1 MTFLKKHWQIAAALA
16 LIAFMFFFGWRL
28 FGAAAKA
35 IDLGAFVVLGVGLLL
50 VPIAGMGDE
59 ILRKLNEQATT
70 VTNETT
76 KKVASVSWPS
86 PRTHRQELEL
96 ALVNRSSHCLAIV
109 PEAGDNA
116 KMMLD
121 RLLAR
126 DAVNQSLDTAFQELA
141 TPSTG
146 AVLRSAGYGNAS
158 CGGCQKADTIKLPVV
173 DAGADAQ
180 EREIQAK
187 GLTAPRV
194 TKEDIEAEIVSE
206 HYFIGSD
213 AIQQANAVHVFGGAG
228 WYLGAT
234 QRMTFCVLQ
243 LKNGFTVTGESACV
257 SPENF
262 DAQIGRDI
270 ARANAIE
277 KMWLLLGFRL
287 ADKLAGADAQPT
299 HQA

>member
-59 ILRKLNEQATT
+59 ILRKLKEQATAL
-70 VTNETT
+70 TNETT
-76 KKVASVSWPS
+76 KGVASLSWPS

-96 ALVNRSSHCLAIV
+96 AMVGRMGDLPLCDPALAGKHV
-109 PEAGDNA
+109 
-116 KMMLD
+116 KTMLD
-121 RLLAR
+121 ALGAQE
-126 DAVNQSLDTAFQELA
+126 APPTAAPADGIL
-141 TPSTG
+141 S
-146 AVLRSAGYGNAS
+146 SAGFGKAS
-158 CGGCQKADTIKLPVV
+158 CGGCQKVDTIKIPVV
-173 DAGADAQ
+173 DPGADAL

-206 HYFIGSD
+206 HYFVASD

-257 SPENF
+257 SAENF
-262 DAQIGRDI
+262 DTQIGRDY

-287 ADKLAGADAQPT
+287 ADKLAAS
-299 HQA
+299 

>member
-50 VPIAGMGDE
+50 VPIASMGDE
-59 ILRKLNEQATT
+59 ILRKLKEQATA

-76 KKVASVSWPS
+76 QAVASVSWPS

-96 ALVNRSSHCLAIV
+96 AMVGRMGDLPLSDPALAGKHV
-109 PEAGDNA
+109 
-116 KMMLD
+116 KTMLD
-121 RLLAR
+121 ALEAPP
-126 DAVNQSLDTAFQELA
+126 TAAPVDGIL
-141 TPSTG
+141 S
-146 AVLRSAGYGNAS
+146 SAGFGKAN
-158 CGGCQKADTIKLPVV
+158 CGGCQKVDTIKLPVV

-194 TKEDIEAEIVSE
+194 TKEDIQAEIVSE
-206 HYFIGSD
+206 HYFVASD
-213 AIQQANAVHVFGGAG
+213 AIQHDNAVHVFGLHG
-228 WYLGAT
+228 WHLGAT

-262 DAQIGRDI
+262 NAQTGRDI

-287 ADKLAGADAQPT
+287 ADELAQ
-299 HQA
+299 

>member
-1 MTFLKKHWQIAAALA
+1 MTFLKKHWQIAATLA

-28 FGAAAKA
+28 FGASAKA
-35 IDLGAFVVLGVGLLL
+35 IDLAAFVVLGVGLLL

-59 ILRKLNEQATT
+59 ILRKLKEQATG

-76 KKVASVSWPS
+76 KAVDSVSWPS

-96 ALVNRSSHCLAIV
+96 AMVGRMGDLPLSAPALAGKHV
-109 PEAGDNA
+109 
-116 KMMLD
+116 KTMLD
-121 RLLAR
+121 ALEAQE
-126 DAVNQSLDTAFQELA
+126 APPTAASADGIL
-141 TPSTG
+141 S
-146 AVLRSAGYGNAS
+146 SAGFGKAS
-158 CGGCQKADTIKLPVV
+158 CGGCQKVGTIKLPVV
-173 DAGADAQ
+173 DPGTDAL

-213 AIQQANAVHVFGGAG
+213 AIQQANAVHVFKGDG

-257 SPENF
+257 SAENF

-287 ADKLAGADAQPT
+287 ADKLAAR
-299 HQA
+299 

>member
-28 FGAAAKA
+28 FGAAAQA
-35 IDLGAFVVLGVGLLL
+35 LDLGAFVVLGVGLLL

-59 ILRKLNEQATT
+59 ILRKLKEQATT

-76 KKVASVSWPS
+76 KGVASVSCPS

-96 ALVNRSSHCLAIV
+96 ALVGRMGDLPLCDPAM
-109 PEAGDNA
+109 AGNHV
-116 KMMLD
+116 KTMLD
-121 RLLAR
+121 ALEA
-126 DAVNQSLDTAFQELA
+126 
-141 TPSTG
+141 PSTAALADG
-146 AVLRSAGYGNAS
+146 ILSS
-158 CGGCQKADTIKLPVV
+158 SGCKDVDTIKLPVV

-194 TKEDIEAEIVSE
+194 TKEDIEAEITHE
-206 HYFIGSD
+206 HYFTAAQGANHPD
-213 AIQQANAVHVFGGAG
+213 AHNPRDHGDVTAS
-228 WYLGAT
+228 LG
-234 QRMTFCVLQ
+234 RLTFCVLK

-257 SPENF
+257 SAENF

-270 ARANAIE
+270 ARANAVE

-287 ADKLAGADAQPT
+287 ADKLAAS
-299 HQA
+299 

>member
-59 ILRKLNEQATT
+59 ILRKLKDQATA
-70 VTNETT
+70 VTNENTSA
-76 KKVASVSWPS
+76 VASVSWPS

-96 ALVNRSSHCLAIV
+96 ALVGRMGDLPLCDLAM
-109 PEAGDNA
+109 AGNHV
-116 KMMLD
+116 KTMLD
-121 RLLAR
+121 ALEA
-126 DAVNQSLDTAFQELA
+126 QEASPAAASADGIL
-141 TPSTG
+141 S
-146 AVLRSAGYGNAS
+146 SAGFGKAS
-158 CGGCQKADTIKLPVV
+158 CGGCQKVDTIKLPVV
-173 DAGADAQ
+173 DPGANAQ

-194 TKEDIEAEIVSE
+194 TKEDIEAEITHE
-206 HYFIGSD
+206 HYFTAEQGARHPD
-213 AIQQANAVHVFGGAG
+213 AQNPRDHGDVTAS
-228 WYLGAT
+228 LG
-234 QRMTFCVLQ
+234 RLTFCVLK

-257 SPENF
+257 SAENF

-270 ARANAIE
+270 ARANAVE

-287 ADKLAGADAQPT
+287 ADKLAAS
-299 HQA
+299 

>member
-50 VPIAGMGDE
+50 VPIASMGDE
-59 ILRKLNEQATT
+59 ILRKLKEQATA

-76 KKVASVSWPS
+76 QAVASVSWPS

-96 ALVNRSSHCLAIV
+96 AMVGRMGDLPLSDPALAGKHV
-109 PEAGDNA
+109 
-116 KMMLD
+116 KTMLD
-121 RLLAR
+121 ALEAPP
-126 DAVNQSLDTAFQELA
+126 TAAPVDGIL
-141 TPSTG
+141 S
-146 AVLRSAGYGNAS
+146 SAGFSKAN
-158 CGGCQKADTIKLPVV
+158 CGGCQKVDTIKLPVV

-194 TKEDIEAEIVSE
+194 TKEDIQAEIVSE
-206 HYFIGSD
+206 HYFVASD
-213 AIQQANAVHVFGGAG
+213 AIQHDNAVHVFGLHG
-228 WYLGAT
+228 WHLGAT
-234 QRMTFCVLQ
+234 LRMTFCVLQ

-262 DAQIGRDI
+262 NAQTGRDI

-287 ADKLAGADAQPT
+287 ADELAQ
-299 HQA
+299 

>member
-1 MTFLKKHWQIAAALA
+1 MTFLKKHWQIAATLA

-50 VPIAGMGDE
+50 VPIAGMGAE
-59 ILRKLNEQATT
+59 ILRKLKEQATA

-76 KKVASVSWPS
+76 KGVASVSWPS

-96 ALVNRSSHCLAIV
+96 ALVSRLGDYVTSV
-109 PEAGDNA
+109 PREAGDNA

-141 TPSTG
+141 TPSAG

-158 CGGCQKADTIKLPVV
+158 CGGCQKVDTIKRPVV

-194 TKEDIEAEIVSE
+194 TKEDIQAEIVSE
-206 HYFIGSD
+206 HYFVASD
-213 AIQQANAVHVFGGAG
+213 AIQHDNAVHVFGLHG
-228 WYLGAT
+228 WHLGAT

-262 DAQIGRDI
+262 NAQTGRDI

-287 ADKLAGADAQPT
+287 ADELAQ
-299 HQA
+299 